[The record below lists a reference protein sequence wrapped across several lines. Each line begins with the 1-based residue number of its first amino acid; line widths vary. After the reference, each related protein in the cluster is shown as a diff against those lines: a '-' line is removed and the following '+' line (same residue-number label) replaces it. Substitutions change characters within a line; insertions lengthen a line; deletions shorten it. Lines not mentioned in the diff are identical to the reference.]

1 MRSFKNILTVFK
13 RELVGYLTSP
23 MAYVFIAIFVLLS
36 MAFGFLFSNFLKKGD
51 ASLVDFFMWH
61 PWFYMLIGPALGM
74 RLWSEEQRLGTM
86 ELLMTFPIN
95 VWEVIV
101 GKFLAAAS
109 VLFLALLMT
118 FPMVITVHMLGEPD
132 NGLILSGYFGS
143 FLVGTASLAIT
154 CAVSALTRSQV
165 ACLIVAF
172 FINLLLVL
180 AGFGPIQ
187 DFITKMDLAGASF
200 GFLSKPLALISYLY
214 HSNLL
219 GQGLFKIQSLVYF
232 LSVIV
237 FSLFVTSVVIRSK
250 RS

>member
-13 RELVGYLTSP
+13 REVFGYLTSP
-23 MAYVFIAIFVLLS
+23 MAYVFIAIFVALN

-61 PWFYMLIGPALGM
+61 PWFYMLIGPAMGM

-86 ELLMTFPIN
+86 ELLMTFPIA

-109 VLFLALLMT
+109 ILFLALLMT
-118 FPMVITVHMLGEPD
+118 FSMVVTVHRLGDPD
-132 NGLILSGYFGS
+132 NGLILCGYMGS
-143 FLVGTASLAIT
+143 FLVGASSLAIT
-154 CAVSALTRSQV
+154 CAVSAFTRSQV
-165 ACLIVAF
+165 ACLIISF
-172 FINLLLVL
+172 FINLLLIL
-180 AGFGPIQ
+180 CGFGPIQ
-187 DFITKMDLAGASF
+187 EFISKLVVMGVSFEPLAQ
-200 GFLSKPLALISYLY
+200 PLALGGYLY

-219 GQGLFKIQSLVYF
+219 GQGLFKLQSLVYF
-232 LSVIV
+232 ASLIG
-237 FSLFVTSVVIRSK
+237 FSLFLTSVIIRSK

>member
-1 MRSFKNILTVFK
+1 MRSVKNILTVYK
-13 RELVGYLTSP
+13 RETFGYLTSP

-86 ELLMTFPIN
+86 ELIMTFPIN

-101 GKFLAAAS
+101 GKFLAAS
-109 VLFLALLMT
+109 TILFLALTMT
-118 FPMVITVHMLGEPD
+118 FSMIITVHMLGEPD
-132 NGLILSGYFGS
+132 NGLILSGYIGS
-143 FLVGTASLAIT
+143 FLVGASSLAIT
-154 CAVSALTRSQV
+154 CAVSAVTRSQV
-165 ACLIVAF
+165 ACLIVSF
-172 FINLLLVL
+172 FINLILVL

-187 DFITKMDLAGASF
+187 DFITKISVFNISF
-200 GFLSKPLALISYLY
+200 GALAEPIARSSYLY
-214 HSNLL
+214 HSNLM
-219 GQGLFKIQSLVYF
+219 GQGLFKLQSLVF
-232 LSVIV
+232 FASVIG
-237 FSLFVTSVVIRSK
+237 FSLFLTSVIIRSK